1 MSLARVLGRLSRSL
15 AVHAEGLRG
24 GPTCGTVRRHWGEK
38 AMNISR
44 FSQGIIP
51 HISSWCLAIVLF
63 LLCVDPTPVSA
74 LSIGFSRIGRC
85 IATPAGDPCNVTI
98 VDNDLTR
105 DSDPTVGVIGFSLV
119 VGQLPDGLFAA
130 SGTVIETIVRA
141 PGSGAVRGI
150 QLRLTD
156 AVVQNIAG
164 GLGGTGGPGIVEGTI
179 GIFSSVPFV
188 SLTGVSGFASLVG
201 QYENFRG
208 ANIGFAD
215 VGLQTR
221 VGALIASVNPGIVT
235 NTPSPV
241 LFSEFDT
248 GVFPF
253 PVSNLLSAVINFELD
268 AGDGFRLPASADSAV
283 SPVPEPATLL
293 LFGTTAAGL
302 GLARWRG
309 RHRP

>member
-1 MSLARVLGRLSRSL
+1 
-15 AVHAEGLRG
+15 
-24 GPTCGTVRRHWGEK
+24 
-38 AMNISR
+38 MNISR
-44 FSQGIIP
+44 LSRKAIGTR
-51 HISSWCLAIVLF
+51 ISSRCVAIAIL
-63 LLCVDPTPVSA
+63 LLCADPTPASA

-221 VGALIASVNPGIVT
+221 VGTLIASVNPGIVT
-235 NTPSPV
+235 NAPSPV

-248 GVFPF
+248 GAFPF

-268 AGDGFRLPASADSAV
+268 AGDGFRLPDSADSAV

-293 LFGTTAAGL
+293 LVGTTAAGIL
-302 GLARWRG
+302 VRWRQ
-309 RHRP
+309 RRQEQPTATTI

>member
-1 MSLARVLGRLSRSL
+1 MNPSR
-15 AVHAEGLRG
+15 
-24 GPTCGTVRRHWGEK
+24 
-38 AMNISR
+38 
-44 FSQGIIP
+44 
-51 HISSWCLAIVLF
+51 CLAMVL
-63 LLCVDPTPVSA
+63 LVLCADPTPVSA

-85 IATPAGDPCNVTI
+85 ISTLAGDPCNVTI

-105 DSDPTVGVIGFSLV
+105 DLDPTVGTIGFSLT

-141 PGSGAVRGI
+141 PGSGVVRGI

-179 GIFSSVPFV
+179 GILSSVPFV
-188 SLTGVSGFASLVG
+188 SLAGVSGFASLVG

-208 ANIGFAD
+208 ADIGFAD

-221 VGALIASVNPGIVT
+221 VGALIASVNPGIASSIA
-235 NTPSPV
+235 SPV
-241 LFSEFDT
+241 PFAEFDA

-253 PVSNLLSAVINFELD
+253 PVSNFLSAVINFELD
-268 AGDGFRLPASADSAV
+268 AGDGFSLPASADSAV

-293 LFGTTAAGL
+293 LFGTTAIGM
-302 GLARWRG
+302 GLAGWR
-309 RHRP
+309 RRRRKQ